1 VLVSGAAVYE
11 DWPGARDARRNGEP
25 MMRIIPRF
33 ALNFPIGFA
42 VAISLAL
49 GSLVIDGA
57 VAADDKTVAARTAA
71 LQWLAELDRG
81 AYAETWE
88 LAAPLFQ
95 AHVTK
100 DQWIRS
106 ASAVRTPLGA
116 LQRRELASAEY
127 TTTLPGAPD
136 GEYVVLKFTSSFAN
150 KHSAQETVTPMLA
163 EGDWRVS
170 GYFVR

>member
-1 VLVSGAAVYE
+1 
-11 DWPGARDARRNGEP
+11 
-25 MMRIIPRF
+25 MMRIAPLLALNYRLRF
-33 ALNFPIGFA
+33 AMVL
-42 VAISLAL
+42 SLAF
-49 GSLVIDGA
+49 GSIVIGSA
-57 VAADDKTVAARTAA
+57 AAADDKTDTARTAA

-81 AYAETWE
+81 AYAETWD

-116 LQRRELASAEY
+116 VQRRELMSAEY
-127 TTTLPGAPD
+127 TTELPGAPD
-136 GEYVVLKFTSSFAN
+136 GEYVVLKFSASFAN
-150 KHSAQETVTPMLA
+150 KQSAQETVTPMLA
-163 EGDWRVS
+163 DGDWRVS